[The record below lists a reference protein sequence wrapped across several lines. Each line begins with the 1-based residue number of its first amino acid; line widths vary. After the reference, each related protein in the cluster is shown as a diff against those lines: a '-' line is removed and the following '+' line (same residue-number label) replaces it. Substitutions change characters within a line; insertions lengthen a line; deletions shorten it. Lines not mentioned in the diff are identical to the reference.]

1 MNPTGGLAR
10 RKTVLDSL
18 EGPKLVLD
26 SGNALFRN
34 AGVATEEDKARAAFI
49 DDVMGRLGTRA
60 AAVGQRDLS
69 AGVAW
74 LEALAKRSKL
84 TWLSANLVRSGKPV
98 FPSSASFEV
107 NGVKVAVVG
116 LTAPG
121 PVAPDQDV
129 QGLPTVAAAKAAVAK
144 LGKRDLTIVLAA
156 TSYADA
162 MQLSTELAGQVDF
175 VIQSG
180 EFRGTQP
187 MQRLSDQ
194 SALLF
199 ASAQRGQ
206 ALAKV
211 AVQLG
216 AGRGAFLD
224 LSELERDAQQLEFL
238 ASQVKTLEERL
249 AKSTDKAAAAQLKQT
264 LGELQKRRQT
274 LAAQVKKKA
283 EPTARSVK
291 LDWVV
296 LGQDVQDDPELKLQ
310 VLKIEPS
317 YAGAH

>member
-1 MNPTGGLAR
+1 M
-10 RKTVLDSL
+10 LDSF

-34 AGVATEEDKARAAFI
+34 AGVATEEDKVRAAFI

-74 LEALAKRSKL
+74 LEALAKGSKV
-84 TWLSANLVRSGKPV
+84 TWLSANLVRGGKPV
-98 FPSSASFEV
+98 FPSSVTLDVA
-107 NGVKVAVVG
+107 GVKVAVVG

-121 PVAPDQDV
+121 PVAPEKDV

-144 LGKRDLTIVLAA
+144 LGARDLTVLLAA

-162 MQLSTELAGQVDF
+162 MQLSTELGGQVDL

-187 MQRLSDQ
+187 MQRLSEQ
-194 SALLF
+194 AAMLF

-206 ALAKV
+206 ALAK
-211 AVQLG
+211 ATIQLG
-216 AGRGAFLD
+216 KGRGPFLD
-224 LSELERDAQQLEFL
+224 LSELERDRQQLEFL
-238 ASQVKTLEERL
+238 SSQVKTLEERL
-249 AKSTDKAAAAQLKQT
+249 AKAKDAKASAQLKTT
-264 LGELQKRRQT
+264 LTELQRRKKGLEADVKRKSAPATR
-274 LAAQVKKKA
+274 A
-283 EPTARSVK
+283 VK
-291 LDWVV
+291 LDWFV